1 LLFKFNESSL
11 VGDISFLHAGKKKV
25 VNTMTPMKHFKN
37 AFIFVLLFLKVNEY
51 VLLSRVR
58 QVTAEDD

>member
-1 LLFKFNESSL
+1 
-11 VGDISFLHAGKKKV
+11 
-25 VNTMTPMKHFKN
+25 MKHFKN